1 METPEPIHF
10 LMSRYLSGDATEEER
25 TRLLQLL
32 QEDPALMLQFD
43 LLQQLWTAPQQ
54 EQPGIVENEKIR
66 KILQLAAVEEV
77 LEETPPEARPLR
89 KMKRVWLA
97 AAGLTGMLIAAWAL
111 YHFNQT
117 PAPQPAN
124 EIVANKGSR
133 TRTLLPD
140 GSIVWLNAG
149 STISY
154 EPAFNGAKREII
166 LNGEAFFDIK
176 PQAGRPFIVHAG
188 NIDIRVL
195 GTAFNVKSYAD
206 DKTVET
212 TLLRG
217 LVQLSRQDEP
227 DAKPI
232 LLRPHQ
238 KLVMEKLAAIAETG
252 NNHKSGIFRPAAPA
266 LLQLDS
272 SLRENELPETA
283 WIYNRLEF
291 RGDDFP
297 ALAKKLERWYNVKI
311 HFEDAASQKLT
322 FNGSLENETVE
333 QAFHALQAALP
344 FSFTIKGNEVFIR
357 ARTSASP

>member
-25 TRLLQLL
+25 AQLL
-32 QEDPALMLQFD
+32 QALQQDPDLMLQFD
-43 LLQQLWTAPQQ
+43 LLQQLWTARHQ
-54 EQPGIVENEKIR
+54 EQPGIVENEKIK

-77 LEETPPEARPLR
+77 LEEAPLEERPVR
-89 KMKRVWLA
+89 KMKKVWLA
-97 AAGLTGMLIAAWAL
+97 AAGLAGILISIWAV
-111 YHFNQT
+111 HHINQK
-117 PAPQPAN
+117 PAPQTTN
-124 EIVANKGSR
+124 EIVASKGSR

-154 EPAFNGAKREII
+154 EPAFDGARREII

-188 NIDIRVL
+188 NIDIKVL

-227 DAKPI
+227 NARPI

-238 KLVMEKLAAIAETG
+238 KLVMEKQMAITETG
-252 NNHKSGIFRPAAPA
+252 NNREKISRMAAPE

-272 SLRENELPETA
+272 SLHENELPETA

-297 ALAKKLERWYNVKI
+297 ELAKKLERWYNVKI
-311 HFEDAASQKLT
+311 HFEDEASQKLT
-322 FNGSLENETVE
+322 FNGSLENESVE